1 MPLPWG
7 QSVLNQ
13 AGSAG
18 APDTPT
24 FLQVRDL
31 IYREI
36 LEYHPHML
44 ADYLQNGPRS
54 GPGYMYPS
62 AVRARLILSCDC
74 AHSVTLTIGFA
85 FGSNA
90 VRSTP

>member
-1 MPLPWG
+1 MYSTKLGIDRAADVAAHW
-7 QSVLNQ
+7 
-13 AGSAG
+13 
-18 APDTPT
+18 
-24 FLQVRDL
+24 QVRDL

-62 AVRARLILSCDC
+62 AVRARQLLSCNSTLC
-74 AHSVTLTIGFA
+74 VT
-85 FGSNA
+85 
-90 VRSTP
+90 PHM

>member
-1 MPLPWG
+1 MC
-7 QSVLNQ
+7 
-13 AGSAG
+13 A
-18 APDTPT
+18 
-24 FLQVRDL
+24 QVRDL

-62 AVRARLILSCDC
+62 AVRVAEPGAVIVHGVL
-74 AHSVTLTIGFA
+74 TLTL
-85 FGSNA
+85 FGIQS
-90 VRSTP
+90 

>member
-1 MPLPWG
+1 
-7 QSVLNQ
+7 
-13 AGSAG
+13 
-18 APDTPT
+18 
-24 FLQVRDL
+24 VRDL

-62 AVRARLILSCDC
+62 AVRARLTLSCD
-74 AHSVTLTIGFA
+74 
-85 FGSNA
+85 
-90 VRSTP
+90 STPDVR

>member
-1 MPLPWG
+1 M
-7 QSVLNQ
+7 
-13 AGSAG
+13 
-18 APDTPT
+18 
-24 FLQVRDL
+24 QVRDL

-62 AVRARLILSCDC
+62 AVRAPGLHTPCAPPVQHCVSWTKCKVDC
-74 AHSVTLTIGFA
+74 GTECQRFVDVAPNDA
-85 FGSNA
+85 C
-90 VRSTP
+90 